1 MNRRLR
7 GQRPVRCLTGS
18 NSSKPPQPKPLS
30 VAGWPCRGGRLQAIL
45 IPGVGVLDR
54 GDALGEDDSAAGT
67 SSRTSR
73 FLPGIHVLRHYRRAW
88 LRGDVVAGCTV
99 AAYLVP
105 QVMAYAEVAGLPPVT
120 GLWAVMGPLLVY
132 AVLGSS
138 RQLSVGPE
146 STTALDDGNRAWPR
160 SRPVVRCRGTLLR
173 LWRLPLVQCAWS
185 AGWLGWGF
193 WRICCPIRF

>member
-1 MNRRLR
+1 MALPR
-7 GQRPVRCLTGS
+7 GRVQG
-18 NSSKPPQPKPLS
+18 
-30 VAGWPCRGGRLQAIL
+30 IL

-54 GDALGEDDSAAGT
+54 GVALGQDDSAAGT

-146 STTALDDGNRAWPR
+146 STTALMTATALGRAHGRWCIAGGRGRGSGNCRWCSVPGRLVGSAGVSGESAVPSDSDGLHGGNRCFDDHQPA
-160 SRPVVRCRGTLLR
+160 
-173 LWRLPLVQCAWS
+173 
-185 AGWLGWGF
+185 
-193 WRICCPIRF
+193 

>member
-7 GQRPVRCLTGS
+7 ASDRYGAHLQ
-18 NSSKPPQPKPLS
+18 QQ
-30 VAGWPCRGGRLQAIL
+30 LQAASAETYL
-45 IPGVGVLDR
+45 GGWVALPRWMASGDPVPGVEVLDR
-54 GDALGEDDSAAGT
+54 GVALGEDDSAAGT
-67 SSRTSR
+67 SSRIGR

-146 STTALDDGNRAWPR
+146 STTALMTATALAALTAGG
-160 SRPVVRCRGTLLR
+160 RCRGRLLR
-173 LWRLPLVQCAWS
+173 LWRLRSVQCAWS

-193 WRICCPIRF
+193 WLICCPIRF